1 MPGISKDIPI
11 WLLLFATA
19 LACLLNYFSVPFF
32 IGSELI
38 FGNVVAIVI
47 LFVYGLLPAVFVSLF
62 SGLAAYFNWGYVF
75 NIPPFLCEIL
85 VLHWAI
91 INKKN
96 PVYFGILYWASAGWI
111 IIGAEG
117 YFLSNFPPLVT
128 YSATVKYVINGFL
141 NVLIGYIVAQYIVS
155 KLMRGTAFSRQ
166 KISVLLTNRLFF
178 VVTITV
184 IIISTVWLKTIQS
197 EKFSDYQQ
205 QMEMKA
211 GFVVSNLEI
220 YITSHQNA
228 LTVSALNNT
237 GISASIESQDTLQ
250 DLKDTYPSIL
260 TLLATDE
267 NGNIVATAPKSRIE
281 NVISSAGLSVADR
294 SYFYE
299 VKENEQPYISEV
311 FRGRGF
317 GTDPILALSVPLKNS
332 DGAFLGIIE
341 ASLNLSKL
349 KELDRKEIS
358 RDEGLIILDRNS
370 KVIYASDHLKYDFL
384 KDLSSSKLVSHIV
397 QPNADYI
404 EDEFGN
410 TMIVQSSDSSV
421 LGWKVISTIPRSAYD
436 ASINIYMTVML
447 TILGL
452 FILLSFY
459 LVRSTVKVVT
469 EPINTL
475 SDTLNSAKG
484 LEDLHDIDLIG
495 KGDELIEIANV
506 EDKFNQF
513 VSRSRQL
520 VEELKQSNINQDSAN
535 EQLMHLNSNLEKI
548 VKAKTDELNSALIVA
563 KEARD
568 MAEIAA
574 GAKADFL
581 ATMSHEIRTP
591 MNGVMGMAEI
601 LNLTSLNTT
610 QKEYVKTII
619 DSGNILLTII
629 NDILDYSKLDVGK
642 VELEVAP
649 LNLESVLHKA
659 LELMGQSIP
668 ENIELILDYPPSVP
682 STFLGDSV
690 RISQVFY
697 NLIGNAIKFT
707 KQGSVSVIVRF
718 DGLLLDIKVS
728 DTGIGIS
735 EEQQKKLF
743 ESFSQADTST
753 TRRYGG
759 TGLGLAISKNLVE
772 LMGGEIGVRSEYGS
786 GTTFKVTLSLEPS
799 IGHKQEKTLSGIK
812 ITLVESDKSR
822 FFMYAN
828 ILRHFGAKVSHCSE
842 AGLVAK
848 SFQNDASTDVK
859 SKLILIGASFTRE
872 QLRQLGAQLHQET
885 KLKDIPIVVLRP
897 FNQSDDL
904 ASYTETGFSLFL
916 TTPVLRK
923 VLVAEIKAAANISTE
938 RNRLMEQ
945 SQQMVNSD
953 RSPKHV
959 QFSGNILVAEDI
971 IANQIIAKTMLTS
984 MGLIVDLAEDGKEA
998 VLKWNSKKYDL
1009 IFMDCR
1015 MPNMDGYQATR
1026 SIRAEEGRNRKVPI
1040 IALTANA
1047 TEQDRIDCLE
1057 SGMDDLVTK
1066 PFKHSDLSRIL
1077 VKWLNADVETL
1088 AQSAKSRDFFSKEPI
1103 IDVKVFKENQES
1115 LADAFPA
1122 IVDSTIDGIDSIIE
1136 KLSNWKDPHDT
1147 DGLILLPHSL
1157 KSSCAYIGATRLKLL
1172 AEECESEILNGD
1184 VQKALSYVN
1193 DIVGAYKA
1201 VVKELFKLGFGLPRH

>member
-1 MPGISKDIPI
+1 MPNISKDMPI
-11 WLLLFATA
+11 LLLIFATA
-19 LACLLNYFSVPFF
+19 LASFLNYFSVPFF

-47 LFVYGLLPAVFVSLF
+47 LFVYGLLPAVFISLF

-75 NIPPFLCEIL
+75 NIPPFLGEIL

-96 PVYFGILYWASAGWI
+96 PVYFGILYWASAGWLI
-111 IIGAEG
+111 VGAEG
-117 YFLSNFPPLVT
+117 YFLSSFPPLVT
-128 YSATVKYVINGFL
+128 YSVTVKYVINGFL

-197 EKFSDYQQ
+197 EKFNDYQQ

-228 LTVSALNNT
+228 LIVGALNNT
-237 GISASIESQDTLQ
+237 GISASSESQDTLQ
-250 DLKDTYPSIL
+250 DLKETYSSIL

-267 NGNIVATAPKSRIE
+267 NGNIVAIAPQSRIE
-281 NVISSAGLSVADR
+281 NAVSSGELSVADR

-299 VKENEQPYISEV
+299 VKENKQPYISEV

-317 GTDPILALSVPLKNS
+317 GTDPIIALSVPLKNS
-332 DGAFLGIIE
+332 AGEFLGIIE

-358 RDEGLIILDRNS
+358 RDEGMIILDRNS
-370 KVIYASDHLKYDFL
+370 KVIYASEHLKYDFL
-384 KDLSSSKLVSHIV
+384 KDLSSSKIVSHIAE
-397 QPNADYI
+397 PNADYI

-410 TMIVQSSDSSV
+410 TLIVQSSDSSV
-421 LGWKVISTIPRSAYD
+421 LGWKVISTIPRSVYD

-447 TILGL
+447 TIIGL

-475 SDTLNSAKG
+475 SNTLNSAKG

-506 EDKFNQF
+506 QDKFNQF
-513 VSRSRQL
+513 VFRSRQL

-574 GAKADFL
+574 GAKAEFL

-591 MNGVMGMAEI
+591 MNGVLGMAEI
-601 LNLTSLNTT
+601 LNLTSLNST
-610 QKEYVKTII
+610 QKEYVQTIL

-629 NDILDYSKLDVGK
+629 NDILDYSKLDAGK
-642 VELEVAP
+642 VELELAP
-649 LNLESVLHKA
+649 LELESVLHKA

-682 STFLGDSV
+682 STFLGDFV
-690 RISQVFY
+690 RISQVFF

-707 KQGSVSVIVRF
+707 NEGSVSVIVRF
-718 DGLLLDIKVS
+718 DGRLLDIKVS

-735 EEQQKKLF
+735 EEQQENLF
-743 ESFSQADTST
+743 EFFSQADTST

-786 GTTFKVTLSLEPS
+786 GTTFNVTLSLEPS
-799 IGHKQEKTLSGIK
+799 IGHKHEKTLSGTE
-812 ITLVESDKSR
+812 ITLVESNKSR
-822 FFMYAN
+822 FSMYAN
-828 ILRHFGAKVSHCSE
+828 ILRYFGAKVSHCSE
-842 AGLVAK
+842 AGLVAN
-848 SFQNDASTDVK
+848 SFQDIGSTDFK
-859 SKLILIGASFTRE
+859 NKLILIGASFTRE
-872 QLRQLGAQLHQET
+872 QLRQLGAELHDDT
-885 KLKDIPIVVLRP
+885 RLKDIPIVVLRP
-897 FNQSDDL
+897 FNQANDL
-904 ASYTETGFSLFL
+904 VPYTETGFSTFV
-916 TTPVLRK
+916 TTPVLSN
-923 VLVAEIKAAANISTE
+923 VLVAEIKAAAHISTE
-938 RNRLMEQ
+938 SKLLTEQ
-945 SQQMVNSD
+945 SQQTAIPD
-953 RSPKHV
+953 RSPKNV

-971 IANQIIAKTMLTS
+971 IANRIIAKTLLTN
-984 MGLIVDLAEDGKEA
+984 MGLTVDLAEDGNEA
-998 VLKWNSKKYDL
+998 VSKWRSKKYDL

-1026 SIRAEEGRNRKVPI
+1026 CIRVEEEGDSKIPI

-1057 SGMDDLVTK
+1057 AGMDDLITK
-1066 PFKHSDLSRIL
+1066 PFKPADLSRTL
-1077 VKWLNADVETL
+1077 AKWLSADVETL
-1088 AQSAKSRDFFSKEPI
+1088 GQSAKIQDFLSKEPV
-1103 IDVKVFKENQES
+1103 IDMKVFKENQES
-1115 LADAFPA
+1115 LGDAFPA
-1122 IVDSTIDGIDSIIE
+1122 VVDSTVNGVDSIIE
-1136 KLSNWKDPHDT
+1136 KLSNWRDPTDI

-1157 KSSCAYIGATRLKLL
+1157 KSSSAYIGATRLNLL
-1172 AEECESEILNGD
+1172 AEECESEIRNGD

-1193 DIVGAYKA
+1193 DIVEAYEA
-1201 VVKELFKLGFGLPRH
+1201 VVNELFKLGFGRP